1 MAWTIKTRL
10 VVKMTNEPILNAKFI
25 PPAPPRHHP
34 KTEES
39 AEIARL
45 VDEFLAKG
53 GKIKT
58 GHGNKIDKTVP
69 FVMCENF
76 TVWPQREYVLQVMR
90 DKFITKSGLATKT
103 KLRFSLVSQVL
114 AGERLPDNREH
125 QLILD
130 TVENW
135 RIKL

>member
-1 MAWTIKTRL
+1 MI
-10 VVKMTNEPILNAKFI
+10 NEPIIDAKFI
-25 PPAPPRHHP
+25 PPSPPRHQP
-34 KTEES
+34 KHEES

-58 GHGNKIDKTVP
+58 GHGNKIDKTTP
-69 FVMCENF
+69 FVMGDNF
-76 TVWPQREYVLQVMR
+76 TVWPQQREYILKVMR
-90 DKFITKSGLATKT
+90 DKFITKGGLATKT
-103 KLRFSLVSQVL
+103 KLRFSLLSQML
-114 AGERLPDNREH
+114 ACERLPDNRER

-135 RIKL
+135 GSKINAKRYTGV

>member
-1 MAWTIKTRL
+1 MINKQ
-10 VVKMTNEPILNAKFI
+10 ILDAKFAA
-25 PPAPPRHHP
+25 PNPPRHKP

-58 GHGNKIDKTVP
+58 GQGNKIDKTTQ
-69 FVMCENF
+69 FVMGDNF
-76 TVWPQREYVLQVMR
+76 TVWPQRSYVLQVMR
-90 DKFITKSGLATKT
+90 DKFITKGGLATKT

-114 AGERLPDNREH
+114 AGERLPDSQERAK
-125 QLILD
+125 ILEA
-130 TVENW
+130 VENW
-135 RIKL
+135 GVKL

>member
-1 MAWTIKTRL
+1 MI
-10 VVKMTNEPILNAKFI
+10 NEPILDTKFI
-25 PPAPPRHHP
+25 PPSPPRHQP
-34 KTEES
+34 KHEES

-90 DKFITKSGLATKT
+90 EKFITKGDLATKT
-103 KLRFSLVSQVL
+103 KLRFSLVSQAL
-114 AGERLPDNREH
+114 AGERLPDNRER
-125 QLILD
+125 QIILGA
-130 TVENW
+130 VENW
-135 RIKL
+135 GVKS

>member
-1 MAWTIKTRL
+1 MINKQ
-10 VVKMTNEPILNAKFI
+10 ILDAKFAA
-25 PPAPPRHHP
+25 PNPPRHKP

-58 GHGNKIDKTVP
+58 GQGNKIDKTTQ
-69 FVMCENF
+69 FVMGDNF
-76 TVWPQREYVLQVMR
+76 TVWPQRSYVLQVMR
-90 DKFITKSGLATKT
+90 DKFITKGGLATKT

-114 AGERLPDNREH
+114 AGERLPDLQERAK
-125 QLILD
+125 ILEA
-130 TVENW
+130 VENW
-135 RIKL
+135 GVKL

>member
-1 MAWTIKTRL
+1 MI
-10 VVKMTNEPILNAKFI
+10 NEPILDAKFAA
-25 PPAPPRHHP
+25 PNPPRHKP

-76 TVWPQREYVLQVMR
+76 TVWPQREYVLQIMR
-90 DKFITKSGLATKT
+90 EKFITKGGLATKT

-114 AGERLPDNREH
+114 AGERLPDNREREI
-125 QLILD
+125 ILNA
-130 TVENW
+130 VENW
-135 RIKL
+135 GIKL